1 MRRLGSQLRKQW
13 FLLGLALVVVAGL
26 LWPDAGEQLGT
37 GGALAT
43 IAVVGIFVLLGLS
56 LETRVVGRNL
66 RQWRAHAFIEGFI
79 FIAVPVS
86 FWATA
91 WLFSDAMDGRLTVGL
106 LALAVLPTTV
116 SSCVVLTQSAGGSV
130 PTALTNAVVSNLA
143 GVVVSPLLLSVLL
156 RRGGLSLPPEEIG
169 RILLSVGWKVLLPFL
184 AGQIARRWLGPRADR
199 RRRAVSTASSL
210 LVLLMI
216 FLAFSKA
223 AGDAGLRR
231 GLGELLG
238 PFVYLAAMNLA
249 LMGAAWGGA
258 RLIGLRAGERVA
270 AVFCGPQKTLAMGVP
285 LLTTVFADRPALL
298 GAALLPLMFYHPWQ
312 LMTASVARSV
322 FSGSDASDRPSADS
336 SREKPASA
344 GLDR

>member
-1 MRRLGSQLRKQW
+1 M
-13 FLLGLALVVVAGL
+13 GLALVVVAGL
-26 LWPDAGEQLGT
+26 LWPDVGEKLGT
-37 GGALAT
+37 GGVVAT
-43 IAVVGIFVLLGLS
+43 AAVVGIFVLLGLS
-56 LETRVVGRNL
+56 LETRVVRRNL

-79 FIAVPVS
+79 FIVVPAS
-86 FWATA
+86 FFATA
-91 WLFSDAMDGRLTVGL
+91 WLFSDVMEGRLTVGL

-116 SSCVVLTQSAGGSV
+116 SSCVVLTQSARGSV

-143 GVVVSPLLLSVLL
+143 GVAVSPLLLSLLL

-184 AGQIARRWLGPRADR
+184 AGQVARRWLADRADR
-199 RRRAVSTASSL
+199 RRRAVSTVSSL

-223 AGDAGLRR
+223 AGDPGLRR
-231 GLGELLG
+231 GLDELLG
-238 PFVYLAAMNLA
+238 PFAYLAGLNLV
-249 LMGAAWGGA
+249 LMVAAWAGA
-258 RLIGLRAGERVA
+258 KLAGLDPGDRVA

-312 LMTASVARSV
+312 LMTASLARSV
-322 FSGSDASDRPSADS
+322 FTGPGSRDRRPTDS
-336 SREKPASA
+336 SREETASA
-344 GLDR
+344 GLET